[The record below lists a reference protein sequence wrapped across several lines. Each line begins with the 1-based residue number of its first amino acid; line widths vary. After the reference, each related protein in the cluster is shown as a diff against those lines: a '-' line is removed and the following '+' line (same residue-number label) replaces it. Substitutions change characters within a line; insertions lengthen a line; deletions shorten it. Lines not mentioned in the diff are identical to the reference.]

1 MDIKLLKHA
10 LQETILQVL
19 QEKFKQEVKG
29 NQKHWQNTL
38 CFQIWKVDSWVSM
51 TESDV
56 VCFEKVGFSKST

>member
-1 MDIKLLKHA
+1 MGIKLLEHA

-38 CFQIWKVDSWVSM
+38 WFQI
-51 TESDV
+51 
-56 VCFEKVGFSKST
+56 